1 MTAQSYPFAIDV
13 PVEVV
18 APRTADGNPCA
29 ADGSVVIALHGMGHS
44 AASFAKDVAPLLPPG
59 ATGILPQGP
68 YPYEVRGSGGIRQ
81 GNAWYVYTGESEGFL
96 ASMARTEAWLL
107 ALAAAEIARLGLDP
121 RRVALLGFSQGGY
134 LAGFV
139 GVRNP
144 SRFRALV
151 VAGGRIKDEV
161 LEDAARSAGDLSVLH
176 VHGEQDESVK
186 PGPSR
191 ASAEHLASWGVPAE
205 YRGYPCGHAVL
216 RDEHCRGDV
225 RAWLA
230 SRLGVVA

>member
-1 MTAQSYPFAIDV
+1 MTGPSYPFAIDV

-18 APRTADGNPCA
+18 PPRGADGAACE
-29 ADGSVVIALHGMGHS
+29 ADGSVVVALHGMGHS

-59 ATGILPQGP
+59 ATGILPQAP
-68 YPYEVRGSGGIRQ
+68 YPYEIRGSGGIRQ
-81 GNAWYVYTGESEGFL
+81 GNAWYVYTGESESFL
-96 ASMARTEAWLL
+96 ASMAKTETWLL
-107 ALAAAEIARLGLDP
+107 ALVAAEIARLGLDA

-144 SRFRALV
+144 SRLRALV

-191 ASAEHLASWGVPAE
+191 ASAEHLASWGVPTE

-216 RDEHCRGDV
+216 RDERCREDV

-230 SRLGVVA
+230 ARLGVVA